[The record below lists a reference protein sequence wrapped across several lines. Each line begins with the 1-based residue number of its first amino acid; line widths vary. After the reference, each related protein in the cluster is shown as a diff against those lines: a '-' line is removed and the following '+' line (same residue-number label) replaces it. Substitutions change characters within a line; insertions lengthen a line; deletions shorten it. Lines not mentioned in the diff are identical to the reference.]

1 MNNNLRGIADL
12 TESDGLP
19 CEAKV
24 LRDADDKIKQLTRER
39 DALISALTPNIDTK
53 REHVNEYGV
62 TRFYDCDTAG
72 VTVTWTTIKEIMKE
86 FREHAKR
93 IETTL
98 SK

>member
-1 MNNNLRGIADL
+1 MDNNLRGIADL

-24 LRDADDKIKQLTRER
+24 LRDAADEIERLTRER
-39 DALISALTPNIDTK
+39 DALIAALTPNSETK
-53 REHVNEYGV
+53 REHVNEYET
-62 TRFYDCDTAG
+62 TRFYDCDTG

-93 IETTL
+93 IETDNIE
-98 SK
+98 